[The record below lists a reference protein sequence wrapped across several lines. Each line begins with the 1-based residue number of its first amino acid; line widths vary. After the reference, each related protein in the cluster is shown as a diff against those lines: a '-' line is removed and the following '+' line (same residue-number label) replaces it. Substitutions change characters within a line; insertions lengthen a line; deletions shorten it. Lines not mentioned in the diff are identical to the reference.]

1 MKKRRWIKNSSKRRR
16 VNGLTLLE
24 ELGVSGLSRAVH
36 SHIEELSYEMLKD
49 PDYQEW
55 MSDWA
60 EGFLSALLE
69 GFRRKRAAR
78 RKNRKA
84 LVPSR

>member
-1 MKKRRWIKNSSKRRR
+1 MKKRKLISKSSKPRRI
-16 VNGLTLLE
+16 NGLALLD
-24 ELGVSGLSRAVH
+24 ELCVSGLSRAVH
-36 SHIEELSYEMLKD
+36 SHMEELSYEMLKD

-69 GFRRKRAAR
+69 GFRRRRAAR